1 MYDAGV
7 IKEHVRGRYGAIAVQ
22 SDGVCCGQSCCC
34 GSDISARAMDLG
46 YTMDEL
52 SRIPAD
58 AFMGLGCGN
67 PTAMA
72 DLKEGETV
80 LDLGSGGG
88 IDAFLAAVRAGP
100 SGRIIGVDMTPGM
113 VELANRNARE
123 GGFDNVEFRLGEI
136 EDLPVEDGSIDTIVS
151 NCVINLSPD
160 KSRVFKEAHR
170 VLKPG
175 GRILVSDIATAGA
188 LPEDVRNDPD
198 AWTGCIAG
206 AMDRDDYLAT
216 IREAGFRDVNVV
228 GELAYAGMGDS
239 RLDGKVFSVQVEAF
253 K

>member
-1 MYDAGV
+1 MDDTGV
-7 IKEHVRGRYGAIAVQ
+7 IKEHIRGRYGAIAVQ
-22 SDGVCCGQSCCC
+22 SGGNCCGQSCCC
-34 GSDISARAMDLG
+34 GPDMSARAIELG
-46 YTMDEL
+46 YTMTEL
-52 SRIPAD
+52 ARIPAE

-72 DLKEGETV
+72 DLREGETV

-88 IDAFLAAVRAGP
+88 IDAFLAAVRVGLT
-100 SGRIIGVDMTPGM
+100 GRVIGVDMTPGM

-136 EDLPVEDGSIDTIVS
+136 EDLPVDDGSIDTVIS

-160 KSRVFKEAHR
+160 KSRVFKEAFR

-175 GRILVSDIATAGA
+175 GRITVSDITTEGA

-206 AMDRDDYLAT
+206 AMDRNDYLAT

-228 GELAYAGMGDS
+228 GELAYTGMGDS
-239 RLDGKVFSVQVEAF
+239 RLDGKVFSVQVEAV

>member
-1 MYDAGV
+1 M
-7 IKEHVRGRYGAIAVQ
+7 E
-22 SDGVCCGQSCCC
+22 
-34 GSDISARAMDLG
+34 LG
-46 YTMDEL
+46 YTMNEL
-52 SRIPAD
+52 ARVPAD

-88 IDAFLAAVRAGP
+88 IDAFLAAIRVGP
-100 SGRIIGVDMTPGM
+100 SGRIIGVDMTLEM

-136 EDLPVEDGSIDTIVS
+136 EDLPVEDDSIDAVIS

-160 KSRVFKEAHR
+160 KSRVFNEACR

-175 GRILVSDIATAGA
+175 GRMLVSDIATAGA

-206 AMDRDDYLAT
+206 AMDRDDYLVA
-216 IREAGFRDVNVV
+216 IREAGFRDVNLVD
-228 GELAYAGMGDS
+228 ELAYSGLGDT
-239 RLDGKVFSVQVEAF
+239 RLDEKVFSVLVEAF